1 MEIRLGKRRG
11 LRNEK
16 RLPRRSCLSQSTMMQ
31 TWLKQVKTPKVS
43 VLLPINFLS
52 THCIVA
58 PAKRPKFGKNPAVD
72 TSFLPDRERE
82 EEERREREELRKEWL
97 RKQEEMKK
105 EDIEITYSYWD
116 GSGHRKSVMV
126 RVSSLYCN
134 TWLIPSVH
142 GCADTQCKKGDDIA
156 TFLER
161 CRQQFPE
168 LRGVSVDNL
177 MYIKVCSLLYTPSV
191 LRLSLII
198 RRI

>member
-1 MEIRLGKRRG
+1 MAETSQDAEGECIVAS
-11 LRNEK
+11 LR
-16 RLPRRSCLSQSTMMQ
+16 
-31 TWLKQVKTPKVS
+31 
-43 VLLPINFLS
+43 FLS
-52 THCIVA
+52 TYCIVA

-134 TWLIPSVH
+134 TWLISSVH